1 MRSLINLNL
10 LYNTGLC
17 LRKSEWF
24 QKHQTRKRAH
34 YTQDS
39 NFIENNQ
46 FINKLLSSTKVGAS
60 FGNKVFP
67 CSMLAGETYSSK
79 VIKKARAGVQIV
91 CNESTKVHVLMVTL
105 SGAPT

>member
-24 QKHQTRKRAH
+24 QKHQTPKRAH

-46 FINKLLSSTKVGAS
+46 FINKLLNSRKVAAS
-60 FGNKVFP
+60 FGNKDFP
-67 CSMLAGETYSSK
+67 CRALAGEMNSTK
-79 VIKKARAGVQIV
+79 VIKQARAGVQIV
-91 CNESTKVHVLMVTL
+91 CNERTTVHVLMVTL

>member
-17 LRKSEWF
+17 LRKSELF
-24 QKHQTRKRAH
+24 QKHQRPKRAH
-34 YTQDS
+34 YIQDS

-46 FINKLLSSTKVGAS
+46 FINKLLSGTKVAAS

-67 CSMLAGETYSSK
+67 CRALAGEMDTSK
-79 VIKKARAGVQIV
+79 VIKQARAGVQIV
-91 CNESTKVHVLMVTL
+91 CNESTTVHVLTVPL

>member
-1 MRSLINLNL
+1 MNLNL
-10 LYNTGLC
+10 LYNTVLC

-24 QKHQTRKRAH
+24 QKHQIPKRAH

-46 FINKLLSSTKVGAS
+46 IINKLLSSTKVAAS

-67 CSMLAGETYSSK
+67 CRALAGEMDTSK
-79 VIKKARAGVQIV
+79 VIKQARAGVQIV
-91 CNESTKVHVLMVTL
+91 CNESQKIHVLMVTL

>member
-10 LYNTGLC
+10 LYNTGIC

-24 QKHQTRKRAH
+24 QKHQTPKRAH

-46 FINKLLSSTKVGAS
+46 FINKLLSNTKMAAS
-60 FGNKVFP
+60 FGNKRDFKIRDATAVRRDR
-67 CSMLAGETYSSK
+67 K
-79 VIKKARAGVQIV
+79 
-91 CNESTKVHVLMVTL
+91 
-105 SGAPT
+105 

>member
-24 QKHQTRKRAH
+24 QKHQTPKRAH

-46 FINKLLSSTKVGAS
+46 FINKLLSSTKMAAS
-60 FGNKVFP
+60 FGNEVFP
-67 CSMLAGETYSSK
+67 CRALAGETDTSK
-79 VIKKARAGVQIV
+79 VIKQARAGVQIV
-91 CNESTKVHVLMVTL
+91 CNESQKYMSSWQL
-105 SGAPT
+105 

>member
-10 LYNTGLC
+10 LYNTGIC
-17 LRKSEWF
+17 LRKSERF
-24 QKHQTRKRAH
+24 QKHQTPKRAH

-46 FINKLLSSTKVGAS
+46 FINKLLSNTKMAAS

-67 CSMLAGETYSSK
+67 CRALAGEMDSSK
-79 VIKKARAGVQIV
+79 VIKQSRAGVQIERV
-91 CNESTKVHVLMVTL
+91 QQYIHVLMVTL

>member
-1 MRSLINLNL
+1 M
-10 LYNTGLC
+10 
-17 LRKSEWF
+17 F
-24 QKHQTRKRAH
+24 QKYQRPKRAH

-46 FINKLLSSTKVGAS
+46 FINKLLSSTKPAAS

-67 CSMLAGETYSSK
+67 CRVLAGEME
-79 VIKKARAGVQIV
+79 VIKQARAGVQIV
-91 CNESTKVHVLMVTL
+91 CNESTTVHVLTVPL